1 MAGPTFPLPAKPLD
15 VSSPSFVPAAAKQPA
30 AASDSAPVPS
40 RKRPAP
46 ASPPLNP
53 TLVPVAPKPPRTA
66 VERDE
71 TRRLIVVLEQA
82 CLETYKH
89 STPATSRG
97 GKGEDK
103 FSLLNCDD
111 HQGVLAKMGRDIAHA
126 RPDITHQVRLPGHA
140 RGARTDGHTIFTVF
154 FPLVPPHPSR
164 LAVEQGWQA
173 PGVYSHRKGRPHRGQ
188 PQRAHPANLQ
198 AVRRPYGFV
207 SSCPRGIRSS

>member
-1 MAGPTFPLPAKPLD
+1 MSLAAPAKPLD
-15 VSSPSFVPAAAKQPA
+15 VSSPSFVPAAAKAVDPA
-30 AASDSAPVPS
+30 ASGSAPS

-46 ASPPLNP
+46 ASPPMNP

-89 STPATSRG
+89 STPASSSRG
-97 GKGEDK
+97 GKSEEK

-126 RPDITHQVRLPGHA
+126 RPDITHQVRP
-140 RGARTDGHTIFTVF
+140 RVGHTSSVSRSQQPPVCSASSPSSTRHSTRPASSRSTFT
-154 FPLVPPHPSR
+154 
-164 LAVEQGWQA
+164 
-173 PGVYSHRKGRPHRGQ
+173 
-188 PQRAHPANLQ
+188 PQRA
-198 AVRRPYGFV
+198 F
-207 SSCPRGIRSS
+207 SSRSTRACASRGRSSASEDSWVSLAFLRNTISTFG